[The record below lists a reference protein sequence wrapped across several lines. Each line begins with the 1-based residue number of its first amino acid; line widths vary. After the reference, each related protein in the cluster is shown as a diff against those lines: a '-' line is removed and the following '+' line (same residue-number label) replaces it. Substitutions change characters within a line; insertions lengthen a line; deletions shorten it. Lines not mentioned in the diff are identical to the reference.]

1 MRRTTRA
8 TPSPSPATE
17 RRTVI
22 RRFLASALLAG
33 FLAGLAVTLLQP
45 FTTTPLILQAEA
57 YEHAA
62 AAPASGTPHAH
73 DHGQGADNGGKLA
86 GGMERL
92 IFTALANVIA
102 GVGFGFLLV
111 AGFAL
116 WNGKANGR
124 TGVIWGMAG
133 FAVFTLAP
141 SLGLAP
147 ELPTTQAAGLMA
159 RQTWWILT
167 AAATAVGL
175 WLLVFPRKPLAA
187 AAGIAALAL
196 PHIIGAPHPHG
207 FSTQIPPELAAQFA
221 AASIVT
227 SAVFWACLGWLAG
240 ALYGRDS
247 AAESRSSGAPDRP
260 RYRAAS

>member
-1 MRRTTRA
+1 M
-8 TPSPSPATE
+8 
-17 RRTVI
+17 I
-22 RRFLASALLAG
+22 RRFLTSALLAG
-33 FLAGLAVTLLQP
+33 VLAGLAVTLLQS

-62 AAPASGTPHAH
+62 TAPASRTPHAH
-73 DHGQGADNGGKLA
+73 DHGQGVDNGGKLA

-92 IFTALANVIA
+92 FFTAVANVIA
-102 GVGFGFLLV
+102 GVGFAFLLV
-111 AGFAL
+111 ACFAF
-116 WNGKANGR
+116 WDGKMTGR

-133 FAVFTLAP
+133 FSIFTLAP

-147 ELPTTQAAGLMA
+147 ELPATQAAGLMA

-167 AAATAVGL
+167 AAATATGL
-175 WLLVFPRKPLAA
+175 WLLAFPRKPLAA
-187 AAGIAALAL
+187 AAGITAIAL
-196 PHIIGAPHPHG
+196 PHVIGAPHPHG

-240 ALYGRDS
+240 AFYGRDPVG
-247 AAESRSSGAPDRP
+247 ERRSSGAPDRP